1 MLNERIILE
10 TSRFRVAEIQQ
21 QLASGEINQR
31 EVVRHPGSVVI
42 IPFLEENKVCLIK
55 NKRVSVGRELIELP
69 AGTLEPN
76 EPALACAERELAE
89 ETGYRANDVRPLME
103 LLPAPGILDER
114 MQIFVAYDL
123 TAGPPSREPGEEI
136 QNLVVTWDEAVQLVK
151 EQKIVDAKTIVGILY
166 AHFLLK

>member
-21 QLASGEINQR
+21 QLPSGESRQR

-42 IPFLEENKVCLIK
+42 IPFLQENQVCLIK
-55 NKRVSVGRELIELP
+55 NKRISVNRELIELP

-76 EPALACAERELAE
+76 ESALDCAGRELAE
-89 ETGYRANDVRPLME
+89 ETGFRAQRIRPLLN
-103 LLPAPGILDER
+103 LLPAPGILDEQ
-114 MQIFVAYDL
+114 MQLFVAHDL
-123 TAGPPSREPGEEI
+123 VAGDPAREPGEEI
-136 QNLVVTWDEAVQLVK
+136 ENLIVTWDDAVHLVK

-166 AHFLLK
+166 ARFLLS